1 MWFKE
6 SSCYNV
12 LLTEHYST
20 YAVKIFFFN
29 WTFDFCFLQSLFVLE
44 IAIEIIQVHKRFIKL
59 PLTLTF
65 WHDLLSKVL
74 DKEKM
79 SSIHFITMRITVF
92 NKTIVCGRRCLAAL
106 KKSHKIQQNE
116 IERIRGIVLKNI
128 YTYDID
134 IYSSS
139 EPSSNNF

>member
-1 MWFKE
+1 M
-6 SSCYNV
+6 
-12 LLTEHYST
+12 
-20 YAVKIFFFN
+20 KIKLKSILNFY
-29 WTFDFCFLQSLFVLE
+29 FCFLKSLFYRE
-44 IAIEIIQVHKRFIKL
+44 IARTTLRQVHKRFIKL

-106 KKSHKIQQNE
+106 KKIPQDSTE
-116 IERIRGIVLKNI
+116 
-128 YTYDID
+128 
-134 IYSSS
+134 
-139 EPSSNNF
+139 